1 VIGGNDGRNRALR
14 VDSLLCL
21 LFCWLAR
28 LTHRLRGG
36 ILVVPVLTLVFGL
49 DIHLAIGASI
59 VSIIATSSGAA
70 AAYVRDHL
78 TNVRAAILLE
88 LATSTGAV
96 LGALLAPFLPIR
108 ALYSLFAGFLL
119 LSLGPMARRL
129 GEEVPSQVRP
139 DWFARRLRL
148 GGAYP
153 DRALGRVVTYE
164 VTRVPVG
171 FAMMFI
177 AGLASALLGLGAGAL
192 KVLAM
197 DWGVRMPM
205 KVSTAT
211 SNFMIGVTA
220 AAGAGVYFWRVDVV
234 PIIATPVML
243 GVLAGTLVGA
253 QLLLRLTNRRVR
265 QLFIP
270 VLLIIA
276 VQMLLRGI
284 GVW

>member
-1 VIGGNDGRNRALR
+1 MAGIELFALILFFVSFFAGLLGSLIGLG
-14 VDSLLCL
+14 
-21 LFCWLAR
+21 
-28 LTHRLRGG
+28 GG

-96 LGALLAPFLPIR
+96 LGALLAPFLPSR
-108 ALYSLFAGFLL
+108 ALYFLFAGFLL

-139 DWFARRLRL
+139 DWFARRLHL

-177 AGLASALLGLGAGAL
+177 VGLASALLGLGAGAL

-197 DWGVRMPM
+197 DWGMRMPM

-220 AAGAGVYFWRVDVV
+220 AASAGVYFWRGDVV

-243 GVLAGTLVGA
+243 GVLAGSLVGA

-270 VLLIIA
+270 ILLIIA

>member
-1 VIGGNDGRNRALR
+1 MTGIELFVFVLLLVSFMAGLLGSLIGLG
-14 VDSLLCL
+14 
-21 LFCWLAR
+21 
-28 LTHRLRGG
+28 GG
-36 ILVVPVLTLVFGL
+36 ILIVPLLTLVFRL
-49 DIHLAIGASI
+49 DIHLAVGASI

-78 TNVRAAILLE
+78 TNVRVGILLE

-96 LGALLAPFLPIR
+96 LGAVLVPFLPGR
-108 ALYSLFAGFLL
+108 ALYFLFAIF
-119 LSLGPMARRL
+119 LSLSLAPMARRL
-129 GEEVPSQVRP
+129 GEEVPGQVQP
-139 DWFARRLRL
+139 DWLARRLHL
-148 GGAYP
+148 GSAYP
-153 DRALGRVVTYE
+153 DRALGRVVAYE

-171 FAMMFI
+171 FAMMFV
-177 AGLASALLGLGAGAL
+177 AGMASALLGLGAGAL

-197 DWGVRMPM
+197 DWGMRMPM

-220 AAGAGVYFWRVDVV
+220 AASAGIYFWRGDVV
-234 PIIATPVML
+234 PEIATPVML
-243 GVLAGTLVGA
+243 GVLTGSIVGA

-270 VLLIIA
+270 ILLVIA
-276 VQMLLRGI
+276 VQMLLRGL